1 VFCSPVEQFHRSSGL
16 CTKLRVETLGFW
28 PLGPSPFFG
37 ACQAEAQGRIAD
49 ALLTA
54 QAGGPCQRPKIE
66 DDDENDDGRNERT
79 STSTSTKKEER
90 RKNRDKGKQ
99 QSSRKFSC

>member
-54 QAGGPCQRPKIE
+54 QAGGPW
-66 DDDENDDGRNERT
+66 GRVKERRRRERT
-79 STSTSTKKEER
+79 ERADEHEHEHEEGRKKKKPR
-90 RKNRDKGKQ
+90 
-99 QSSRKFSC
+99 